1 MEQKKYDLDDMGWLI
16 HRHQE
21 CLKNVWPALCMFIH
35 MVKKE
40 PGLYTFPLPGREE
53 GYCFRRIDVARCD
66 YDDRACLDV
75 YLHMEFDWGRCSMGD
90 YALMEGR
97 KIAVMEDD
105 INKIFLQDMQKAFFF
120 MLEQYFMLKWERSDI
135 FLNRFT
141 IAIL

>member
-1 MEQKKYDLDDMGWLI
+1 
-16 HRHQE
+16 
-21 CLKNVWPALCMFIH
+21 
-35 MVKKE
+35 
-40 PGLYTFPLPGREE
+40 
-53 GYCFRRIDVARCD
+53 
-66 YDDRACLDV
+66 
-75 YLHMEFDWGRCSMGD
+75 MGD